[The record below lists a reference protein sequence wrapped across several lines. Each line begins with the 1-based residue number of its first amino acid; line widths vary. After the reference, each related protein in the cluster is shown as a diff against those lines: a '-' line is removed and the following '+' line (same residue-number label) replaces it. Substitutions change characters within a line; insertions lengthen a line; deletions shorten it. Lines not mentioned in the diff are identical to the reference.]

1 MNFASS
7 VAVPVAPSTPGIG
20 KVTTALPAA
29 SHVTDVLPT
38 FAAPSATTTPGL
50 APSVHVSI
58 VPASAAFGA
67 PCGLAQMRISRSCTA
82 AGIAATL
89 PLVPPISAPGVS
101 SFHAYCQLTTS
112 MFEYVCLFG
121 RVQVY

>member
-1 MNFASS
+1 MYFASS
-7 VAVPVAPSTPGIG
+7 VAVPVAPATPGIG

-29 SHVTDVLPT
+29 SHDTDVLPT
-38 FAAPSATTTPGL
+38 FITPSGITVPGL

-58 VPASAAFGA
+58 VPASADLGA
-67 PCGLAQMRISRSCTA
+67 PCGLAQMRMSRSCTP

-89 PLVPPISAPGVS
+89 PLVPAISAPTVS

-112 MFEYVCLFG
+112 MFETVCLFG
-121 RVQVY
+121 RVQV

>member
-1 MNFASS
+1 MYFASS
-7 VAVPVAPSTPGIG
+7 VAVPVAPATPGIG
-20 KVTTALPAA
+20 KVTTGLPVASHDTVVLPAFI
-29 SHVTDVLPT
+29 T
-38 FAAPSATTTPGL
+38 PSAITRPGL
-50 APSVHVSI
+50 APSVQVSM

-67 PCGLAQMRISRSCTA
+67 PCGLAQRRISRSCTV

-112 MFEYVCLFG
+112 TFEYVCLVG
-121 RVQVY
+121 RVHVY